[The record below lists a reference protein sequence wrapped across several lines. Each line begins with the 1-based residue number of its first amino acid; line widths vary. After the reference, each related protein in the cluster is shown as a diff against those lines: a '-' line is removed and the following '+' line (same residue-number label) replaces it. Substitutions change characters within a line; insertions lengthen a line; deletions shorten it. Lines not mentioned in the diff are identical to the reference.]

1 MPFGCS
7 TSVRLR
13 SFRGPALLLLVVAL
27 VLASPLAHAATGPLV
42 LTNSMVGFVAVVL
55 FVLAYALVM
64 AEEKLHMRKSKPVL
78 VAAGLIWFM
87 IGWVYVQ
94 AGMPDEA
101 EHAFRE
107 TLLEFTELMLFLL
120 VAMTYINAM
129 EERRVFDA
137 LRAWMVRKGFSY
149 RQLFWLTGG
158 LAFVISPVADNL
170 TTAMLMCAVVI
181 KVAEGDK
188 RFINLACINI
198 VVAAN
203 AGGAFSPFGDI
214 TTLMVWQA
222 GMLQFYEFFA
232 LLLPSLVN
240 FLVPAVAMSLFIGNR
255 RPDGVEEEIDLK
267 RGARRIIALFLLTV
281 ATAVACHSLLHL
293 PPVLG
298 MMTGLGYLQFFGY
311 YLRRTLPRSLERKRE
326 RYTRAGD
333 EGRLAQLGSVVAFVV
348 FNRVARAE
356 WDTLLFFYGVVMCV
370 GGLGFL
376 GYLSLVSELLYNGW
390 DATWANIALGLVSAV
405 VDNIPVMFA
414 VLTMQPEMSH
424 GHWLLITLTA
434 GVGGSLLS
442 IGSAAGVA
450 LMGQA
455 RGYYT
460 FAGHLRW
467 TPVIALG
474 YAASILV
481 HLWLNAASFHVMQLC
496 SQATPNPAPDW
507 RRVACAVTAPAAT
520 PGMKVAPRMPTRVN
534 RGKSKCELPA
544 EPPDRRPA

>member
-1 MPFGCS
+1 M
-7 TSVRLR
+7 LR
-13 SFRGPALLLLVVAL
+13 PLDISQYRFLPGGAGRILFAILALLFAPGAL
-27 VLASPLAHAATGPLV
+27 AATGGLD
-42 LTNSMVGFVAVVL
+42 LTGSVAGFIAL
-55 FVLAYALVM
+55 AIFVLAYALVM

-78 VAAGLIWFM
+78 VAAGIIWAL

-94 AGMPDEA
+94 SGMPDEA
-101 EHAFRE
+101 EHAFRH

-129 EERRVFDA
+129 DERRVFDA

-149 RQLFWLTGG
+149 RQLFWITGI
-158 LAFVISPVADNL
+158 LAFLISPVADNL
-170 TTAMLMCAVVI
+170 TTALLRCAVVT

-188 RFINLACINI
+188 PFINVACINI

-222 GMLQFYEFFA
+222 GLIHFTEFFD
-232 LLLPSLVN
+232 LLIPSLIN
-240 FLVPAVAMSLFIGNR
+240 YLIPAVVMSLFIKSR
-255 RPDGVEEEIDLK
+255 KPSGVKEEVELK

-281 ATAVACHSLLHL
+281 ATAVACHSVLHL

-311 YLRRTLPRSLERKRE
+311 FLRRTLPRSLEKKR
-326 RYTRAGD
+326 RHYLRRGD
-333 EGRLAQLGSVVAFVV
+333 DKRLSQLGSIVPFDV

-370 GGLGFL
+370 GGLGFM
-376 GYLSLVSELLYNGW
+376 GYLGMLSEALYTGW
-390 DATWANIALGLVSAV
+390 NATWANIALGIISAV

-414 VLTMQPEMSH
+414 VLTMEPEMSH

-455 RGYYT
+455 RGLYT
-460 FAGHLRW
+460 FMGHLKW
-467 TPVIALG
+467 SPVIALG
-474 YAASILV
+474 YAASVLA
-481 HLWLNAASFHVMQLC
+481 HLWLNAESFTVF
-496 SQATPNPAPDW
+496 N
-507 RRVACAVTAPAAT
+507 
-520 PGMKVAPRMPTRVN
+520 
-534 RGKSKCELPA
+534 
-544 EPPDRRPA
+544 